1 MIIFAHHT
9 LIITMQL
16 LFTSLRRWSLS
27 LIAITGISCSLS
39 AQTHIDE
46 IQPDRPDHSEGTSVL
61 APHHFQV
68 EWGTGFTSA
77 GHNMGLMLRYGLLSD
92 WELRLEGLLQCP
104 HHSVLQLTDLTL
116 SSKLSLFSGE
126 GWIPAMT
133 LVGYL
138 NYAPQEMPRRLT
150 GDLLLALEQELTSDL
165 TFTCN
170 VGSSEGMQHL
180 LLTAELGYAFNERF
194 SSFIEYYGNF
204 SPTEHGCDLGLSYSL
219 TPNFIID
226 LSAGRTFATQ
236 GGMNYASLGASY
248 RL

>member
-1 MIIFAHHT
+1 
-9 LIITMQL
+9 
-16 LFTSLRRWSLS
+16 
-27 LIAITGISCSLS
+27 
-39 AQTHIDE
+39 
-46 IQPDRPDHSEGTSVL
+46 
-61 APHHFQV
+61 
-68 EWGTGFTSA
+68 
-77 GHNMGLMLRYGLLSD
+77 MGLMLRYGLIPDL
-92 WELRLEGLLQCP
+92 ELRIEGLLQHP
-104 HHSVLQLTDLTL
+104 HSKPTQLTDLTL

-138 NYAPQEMPRRLT
+138 NYAPQETPHRLT

-204 SPTEHGCDLGLSYSL
+204 SPTEHGCDLGLSYSV

>member
-1 MIIFAHHT
+1 MIIFAHHR

-16 LFTSLRRWSLS
+16 LFASLRRWSLF

-61 APHHFQV
+61 APRHFQV
-68 EWGTGFTSA
+68 EWGTGLTSA
-77 GHNMGLMLRYGLLSD
+77 GHNMGLMLRYGLLPD
-92 WELRLEGLLQCP
+92 WELRLEGLLQRP
-104 HHSVLQLTDLTL
+104 YHSGLQLTDLTL

-138 NYAPQEMPRRLT
+138 NYAPQEIPHRLT

-180 LLTAELGYAFNERF
+180 LLTAELGYAFNEHV
-194 SSFIEYYGNF
+194 SSFIEYYGSF
-204 SPTEHGCDLGLSYSL
+204 SPTGHGCDLGISYAL
-219 TPNFIID
+219 TQRLLLD
-226 LSAGRTFATQ
+226 LSCGRTFAPT
-236 GGMNYASLGASY
+236 GALNYATIGASY